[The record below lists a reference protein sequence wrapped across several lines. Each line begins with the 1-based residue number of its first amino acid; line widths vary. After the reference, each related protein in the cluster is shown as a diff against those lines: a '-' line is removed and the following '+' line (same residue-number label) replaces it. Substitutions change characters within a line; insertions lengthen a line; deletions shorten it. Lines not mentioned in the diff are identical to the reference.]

1 MARKKYIKWRLVPH
15 LNCNYMFGKK
25 AHQPKWLFCGSSNRV
40 ESDFGHVVSGGGRK
54 LVNPES
60 PVKNHLRD
68 RERREPGEGWIGTQA
83 GTAHQCAMSS
93 LNMIGQIKVT
103 VYLQYKRSSASGLN
117 CVLYISKPLY
127 QIKAYRTGYI
137 RPYQQF

>member
-1 MARKKYIKWRLVPH
+1 M
-15 LNCNYMFGKK
+15 
-25 AHQPKWLFCGSSNRV
+25 V
-40 ESDFGHVVSGGGRK
+40 ELDFGRVVFCGGRK
-54 LVNPES
+54 PEN
-60 PVKNHLRD
+60 PVKITLRD

-127 QIKAYRTGYI
+127 QIKAYRLISDYTNNFEKKMNYRI
-137 RPYQQF
+137 FHDF